1 MTPDRT
7 APDRFA
13 PEPGLDGHTMAEL
26 GEYLD
31 RGRTPYDPSIEGSPG
46 CRLALANLTR
56 LAELSTGL
64 LSRQAESEP
73 ARDELW
79 IAGLLE
85 IIRAEIVSGRDVP
98 VTHPDPGLRLTLT
111 EAAVRG
117 IVRRAGDTLGGVV
130 MGRCAL
136 VGDVGVP
143 GAVVRLDLSCAVE
156 YGLPI
161 EATVERLRARVR
173 AELARHTEL
182 VIGAIDVAVDDLYP
196 RGGAADV

>member
-1 MTPDRT
+1 MNPDHS
-7 APDRFA
+7 APD
-13 PEPGLDGHTMAEL
+13 PELDGHTLAEL

-31 RGRTPYDPSIEGSPG
+31 RGRTPYDPSIENSPG

-56 LAELSTGL
+56 LAGLSGGL
-64 LSRQAESEP
+64 LTRQAEREP
-73 ARDELW
+73 DRDALW

-85 IIRAEIVSGRDVP
+85 IIRAEIASGRDVP
-98 VTHPDPGLRLTLT
+98 VAHPDPALRLTLT

-117 IVRRAGDTLGGVV
+117 LVRQAGDTLGGVV
-130 MGRCAL
+130 MGRCVL
-136 VGDVGVP
+136 DGDVGEP
-143 GAVVRLDLSCAVE
+143 GAVIRLDLSCAVA

-161 EATVERLRARVR
+161 APTVDWLRERVR

-182 VIGAIDVAVDDLYP
+182 VIGAIDVAVDDVYP

>member
-1 MTPDRT
+1 MTPDRS
-7 APDRFA
+7 AASA
-13 PEPGLDGHTMAEL
+13 PEPGLDGHTLAEL

-31 RGRTPYDPSIEGSPG
+31 RGRTPFDPSIEGSAG
-46 CRLALANLTR
+46 CRLALANLSR
-56 LAELSTGL
+56 LAGLSTGL

-98 VTHPDPGLRLTLT
+98 VAHPDPALRLTLT

-130 MGRCAL
+130 MGRCRL
-136 VGDVGVP
+136 DGDVDEP
-143 GAVVRLDLSCAVE
+143 GAVIRLDLSCAIE

-161 EATVERLRARVR
+161 GATVERLRHRVR

-182 VIGAIDVAVDDLYP
+182 VVGAVDVAVDDVHP